1 MITRDQ
7 LIQWAT
13 SNGWKLDSHGHLQK
27 VEHEGLRHY
36 RLKLSR
42 IAVRY
47 EVKTHAGWVRLRSGY
62 YKNLHIT
69 ADDQLAGMTR

>member
-1 MITRDQ
+1 MTRDE
-7 LIQWAT
+7 LIAWAT
-13 SNGWKLDSHGHLQK
+13 RNGWKPDRCGHLK
-27 VEHEGLRHY
+27 KEFDNGTH

-42 IAVRY
+42 IAVRH
-47 EVKTHAGWVRLRSGY
+47 EITTPWGWARLASSY